1 MLFEVI
7 PTGIAIANWLGKTT
21 QNKNS
26 FWRLIFVTSTESLG
40 YKVQYVS

>member
-7 PTGIAIANWLGKTT
+7 PTGIALANGLGKTT

-26 FWRLIFVTSTESLG
+26 FWRLIFMSTESLG